1 MLVFVH
7 NSFKYLLFNCKSKLL
22 YCLFIIRNLWE
33 FYYKEILNKVI
44 SNRGKTSL
52 LPNKCKA
59 QLKQICKKYFL
70 KKQQTQRLNKG

>member
-33 FYYKEILNKVI
+33 FYYKEILNKVL
-44 SNRGKTSL
+44 SNRGKISL
-52 LPNKCKA
+52 LPNKSKTELRQNCEK
-59 QLKQICKKYFL
+59 IFS
-70 KKQQTQRLNKG
+70 KKQ